1 MFRYLEDQENK
12 TNEAARIS
20 KELSEQKQLLIDEI
34 NELNKKM
41 QETDTDMRKV
51 EDQLDSYKRKIRF
64 WSFLWFVDWE
74 LE

>member
-64 WSFLWFVDWE
+64 WSFLWFVD
-74 LE
+74 

>member
-34 NELNKKM
+34 SELNKKM

-64 WSFLWFVDWE
+64 
-74 LE
+74 